1 MGKSP
6 KKYDSLEGL
15 LKYPSENFFNSQAFC
30 GCLLLMFAVAA
41 IVCANC
47 SDVQSYYNNLLNLEV
62 GIRVGK
68 NEMMLPLQTWVND
81 GLMAIFFLTVG
92 LEIKREMIVGQ
103 LSSIKHAA
111 LPIIGALGGMVF
123 PAIIYALF
131 NAGTDTSNGWGI
143 PMATD
148 IAFAIGVLSL
158 LGKRVPTGLKV
169 FLMALAIADDL

>member
-47 SDVQSYYNNLLNLEV
+47 SGVQSYYNNLLNLEV
-62 GIRVGK
+62 GIRVGN
-68 NEMMLPLQTWVND
+68 NELMLPLQTWVND

-111 LPIIGALGGMVF
+111 LPIIGAL
-123 PAIIYALF
+123 
-131 NAGTDTSNGWGI
+131 
-143 PMATD
+143 
-148 IAFAIGVLSL
+148 
-158 LGKRVPTGLKV
+158 
-169 FLMALAIADDL
+169 